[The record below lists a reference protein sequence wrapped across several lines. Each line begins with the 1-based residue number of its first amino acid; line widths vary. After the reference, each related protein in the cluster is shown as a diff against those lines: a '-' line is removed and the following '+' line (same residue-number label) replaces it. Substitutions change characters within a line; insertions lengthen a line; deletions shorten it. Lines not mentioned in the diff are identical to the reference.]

1 MQEWSLFAKG
11 ECREKETHGL
21 LLGNSRALKG
31 ASSRNVLNQ
40 GILSTN
46 FAYFTHVE
54 QQSDMDAD
62 KCELSYLS
70 LLPPSTNARQCYVHV
85 VGHLMHLIHFT
96 NKAAVM
102 LLDYHFSLGLGV
114 CLQGLSPDH
123 THRLCLYS
131 CSAAICEGTMD
142 RVGIHIPRGHLVML
156 QLQKA
161 ICPWEPT

>member
-21 LLGNSRALKG
+21 LLGNRALKG
-31 ASSRNVLNQ
+31 VSSRNVLNQ

-46 FAYFTHVE
+46 FAYSLMLNNS
-54 QQSDMDAD
+54 QDMGAD

-70 LLPPSTNARQCYVHV
+70 LTPSSTNARQCYVHV
-85 VGHLMHLIHFT
+85 VGHLMYLIHLT
-96 NKAAVM
+96 NKAAVR

-114 CLQGLSPDH
+114 CLEGLSPDP
-123 THRLCLYS
+123 THRSCLYS
-131 CSAAICEGTMD
+131 CSAAFCEGTMD
-142 RVGIHIPRGHLVML
+142 RVGIQIPRGHLTML